1 MLFSKIIKKVA
12 CPLFGVHRISL
23 SPVRERVRPARA
35 WHEPRPGV
43 RGKEVEMLNYFLRGG
58 IMMYPLFL
66 ASVLALAIVINKLY
80 VLSRARRDEKELM
93 GKIVE
98 LLNQKMVQHAIA
110 LCEKNKGPVSS
121 ILKAGLSQY
130 RKGQKAMEDAFEAQA
145 LEEVPHLESYL
156 PALATIATVSTLMG
170 FTGTVTGMIR
180 AFDSI
185 AAASATSPAIVAS
198 GISEALITTAVG
210 LFIAIPTVLFY
221 RYFVHSV
228 DGLVSKV
235 ERYCKELIKILVA
248 S

>member
-1 MLFSKIIKKVA
+1 
-12 CPLFGVHRISL
+12 
-23 SPVRERVRPARA
+23 
-35 WHEPRPGV
+35 
-43 RGKEVEMLNYFLRGG
+43 MLNYFLRGG

-80 VLSRARRDEKELM
+80 VLSRAVSNEKELM
-93 GKIVE
+93 NKIRE
-98 LLNQKMVQHAIA
+98 LVNRKMVEQAVVV
-110 LCEKNKGPVSS
+110 CKNSKGPVAS

-130 RKGQKAMEDAFEAQA
+130 GNGQKAMEDAFEAQA

-156 PALATIATVSTLMG
+156 PALATIAAVSTLMG

-198 GISEALITTAVG
+198 GISEALITTAAG
-210 LFIAIPTVLFY
+210 LLIAIPTLLFY
-221 RYFVHSV
+221 RYFVHRV
-228 DGLVSKV
+228 YMFVTEI
-235 ERYCKELIKILVA
+235 ERYCKELVRILVP